1 MTAPEVR
8 VWSVTPGLLS
18 EGPRWHEE
26 RQELLWVDILGCQM
40 HRGTLS
46 SDGALERVETISV
59 DRHIGAVAPAV
70 GGGYV
75 LAAGPG
81 FLFVDETGSVREL
94 AQAEAGHTEVR
105 MNDGACDPQGRFWA
119 GTMAYDESP
128 GAGALYRLELDGSCT
143 TMLTGLTISN
153 GIGWSPDAATMY
165 LNDSGTGCVD
175 VFRFDGPS
183 GAISDRRTLVHIDQP
198 GVAPDGLTVD
208 DEGGI
213 WVALWNG
220 AAIHRYAPDGSLLAS
235 VQLPVER
242 PTSCAFGGPRR
253 DTLFVTTARTD
264 LDDDALARQ
273 PHAGKVF
280 AIDGL
285 GARGLP
291 CLPYR
296 GRAPRPFER

>member
-1 MTAPEVR
+1 MTAPDVK
-8 VWSVTPGLLS
+8 VWSATPGRLS
-18 EGPRWHEE
+18 EGPRWHLE
-26 RQELLWVDILGCQM
+26 RQELLWVDILGSQM

-46 SDGALERVETISV
+46 PDGALERIVTISV
-59 DRHIGAVAPAV
+59 DRHIGAVAPAE

-81 FLFVDETGSVREL
+81 YLFVHDDGAVHEL
-94 AQAEAGHTEVR
+94 AQPEAGRTDVR

-128 GAGALYRLELDGSCT
+128 GAGTLYRLELDGSCT

-153 GIGWSPDAATMY
+153 GIGWSPDASTMY
-165 LNDSGTGCVD
+165 LNDSGTGRVD
-175 VFRFDGPS
+175 AFRFDGPS
-183 GAISDRRTLVHIDQP
+183 GAISDRRTLVQISEP

-220 AAIHRYAPDGSLLAS
+220 GAVHRYAPDGSLLTS

-242 PTSCAFGGPRR
+242 PTSCAFGGPERE
-253 DTLFVTTARTD
+253 TLFVTSARTG
-264 LDDDALARQ
+264 LDDDALIRQ

-285 GARGLP
+285 GVRGLP
-291 CLPYR
+291 CQPYR
-296 GRAPRPFER
+296 GRTSL